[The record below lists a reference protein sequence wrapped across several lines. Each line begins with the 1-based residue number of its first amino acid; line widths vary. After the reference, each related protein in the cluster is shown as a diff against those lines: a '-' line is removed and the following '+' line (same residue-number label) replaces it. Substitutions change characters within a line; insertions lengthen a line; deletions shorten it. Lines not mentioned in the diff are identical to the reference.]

1 VKRAIVM
8 AISVILALIVVAPA
22 AFGQS
27 SRASKD
33 PGALGAA
40 WWSWLVS
47 TPVAKNPS
55 IGDYTGG
62 PKCDGQP
69 VTKTANRE
77 WFLAGS
83 PGELSEDG
91 GTVIAG
97 SGAERT
103 CKVPANTEIFF
114 PIVNNFC
121 ATPVDGDTPEKLFAC
136 AKNITD
142 DFLADGE
149 YYAKVDGQ
157 DIPSSRIVRGTSQP
171 FTMDFYTGKDDSTTA
186 DDNIFAEFG
195 YVGEQTAASDG
206 LWVKLPPLKKGE
218 KHTIVWGGMFDYE
231 GGPIYDGGPVYP
243 YFKFAQDTTYHI
255 TAE

>member
-1 VKRAIVM
+1 VKRAIVL
-8 AISVILALIVVAPA
+8 AISVILALTLVVPA

-27 SRASKD
+27 SGASNGT
-33 PGALGAA
+33 GALGAA

-47 TPVAKNPS
+47 TPESKNSS
-55 IGDYTGG
+55 IGDYVGG

-69 VTKTANRE
+69 VTKTKE

-91 GTVIAG
+91 GTVISG

-103 CKVPANTEIFF
+103 CDVPANTELFF
-114 PIVNNFC
+114 PIVNNLC
-121 ATPVDGDTPEKLFAC
+121 ATPVDGDTPEKLLAC

-149 YYAKVDGQ
+149 YYAKVDDQ
-157 DIPSSRIVRGTSQP
+157 DIPSSQIVRGTSAP
-171 FTMDFYTGKDDSTTA
+171 FTIDFYDNKRTD
-186 DDNIFAEFG
+186 DDNIFAPFG
-195 YVGEQTAASDG
+195 YLGKQTAASDG

-218 KHTIVWGGMFDYE
+218 EHTIVWGGIFDYE
-231 GGPIYDGGPVYP
+231 GGPIYEGGPDYP

-255 TAE
+255 TAK